1 MRASPLGEVGL
12 VAVVPKLQPQF
23 CLGPESESKGIQGT
37 SDLPPDKTN
46 NPQGC
51 ILTTTLQYFN
61 LLPFSYSCFGLAKIL
76 STAENKNVI
85 NL

>member
-1 MRASPLGEVGL
+1 MRPSPLREVGL
-12 VAVVPKLQPQF
+12 VAVVPKLQPQL
-23 CLGPESESKGIQGT
+23 CLGPESQSKGIQGT

-61 LLPFSYSCFGLAKIL
+61 LLPFSYSWFGLTKIL
-76 STAENKNVI
+76 SSAENKNFI
-85 NL
+85 DL